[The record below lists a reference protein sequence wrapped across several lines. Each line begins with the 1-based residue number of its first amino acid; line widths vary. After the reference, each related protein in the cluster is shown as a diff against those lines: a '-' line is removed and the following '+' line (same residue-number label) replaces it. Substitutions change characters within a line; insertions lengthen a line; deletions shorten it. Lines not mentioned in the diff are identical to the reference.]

1 MPRRRLTT
9 TERSDDEEPPSD
21 EPIRLVIV
29 ESRELLGIGIREV
42 LDRAPGIEIVAQ
54 VQSPDQAM
62 SVIDAAAPD
71 VVLVDV
77 PQEAD
82 AADAVRRMHQGA
94 PDSPLVVL
102 GGEDDD
108 ASIIEAMEVGA
119 TAHVAEVAEPA
130 ELVATIRRVAD
141 GEDPLK
147 DELVARPDLVERI
160 LDNVRDTIM
169 ADREATNPL
178 TTREL
183 EILALVAGGLRN
195 REIAQTLA
203 VSEQTVKNHLSTVLH
218 KFGVPNRTQAV
229 AYAVR
234 HGWLVLRESDDGQ
247 AIEVGYQ

>member
-1 MPRRRLTT
+1 VPRRRLTAD
-9 TERSDDEEPPSD
+9 RSQDEEPAND

-42 LDRAPGIEIVAQ
+42 LDQAPGIEIVAQ
-54 VQSPDQAM
+54 VQSPDQAI

-108 ASIIEAMEVGA
+108 ASILEAMEVGA

-130 ELVATIRRVAD
+130 ELVATIRRVAE
-141 GEDPLK
+141 GQDPLK
-147 DELVARPDLVERI
+147 DELVGRPDLVERI

-169 ADREATNPL
+169 ADRESTNPL

-183 EILALVAGGLRN
+183 EVLALVAGGLRN

-218 KFGVPNRTQAV
+218 KFGVPNRRQAV
-229 AYAVR
+229 TYAVR
-234 HGWLVLRESDDGQ
+234 HGWLVLREGEDGR

>member
-9 TERSDDEEPPSD
+9 TEGSDDEEPSSD

-54 VQSPDQAM
+54 VQSPDEAM
-62 SVIDAAAPD
+62 SVIDSVAPD

-147 DELVARPDLVERI
+147 DELIARPDLVERI

-183 EILALVAGGLRN
+183 EVLALVAGGLRN

-234 HGWLVLRESDDGQ
+234 HGWLVLRESEEGQ

>member
-1 MPRRRLTT
+1 VPRRRLTT
-9 TERSDDEEPPSD
+9 DRPEDVEPAND

-54 VQSPDQAM
+54 VQSPDEAM
-62 SVIDAAAPD
+62 PVIDAAAPD

-82 AADAVRRMHQGA
+82 GAEAVRRLHQGA

-130 ELVATIRRVAD
+130 ELVSTIRRVAV

-147 DELVARPDLVERI
+147 DELVARPDIVERI

-169 ADREATNPL
+169 ADRESTNPL

-183 EILALVAGGLRN
+183 EVLALVAGGLRN

-218 KFGVPNRTQAV
+218 KFGVPNRTQAA

-234 HGWLVLRESDDGQ
+234 HGWLVLRESEDGR
-247 AIEVGYQ
+247 AVEVGHQ

>member
-1 MPRRRLTT
+1 VPRRRLTT
-9 TERSDDEEPPSD
+9 TEGSDDEEPSSD

-42 LDRAPGIEIVAQ
+42 LDRAPGIEIIAQ
-54 VQSPDQAM
+54 VQSPDEAM
-62 SVIDAAAPD
+62 SVIDSAAPD

-147 DELVARPDLVERI
+147 DELIARPDLVERI

-195 REIAQTLA
+195 REIAQTLG

-234 HGWLVLRESDDGQ
+234 HGWLVLRESEDGQ

>member
-1 MPRRRLTT
+1 VPRRRLMTDQS
-9 TERSDDEEPPSD
+9 RDEERAND

-29 ESRELLGIGIREV
+29 ESRELLGIGVREV

-54 VQSPDQAM
+54 VQSPDEAM

-82 AADAVRRMHQGA
+82 AAEAVRRMHQGA

-130 ELVATIRRVAD
+130 ELVATIRRVAE
-141 GEDPLK
+141 GQDPLK

-169 ADREATNPL
+169 ADRESTNPL

-183 EILALVAGGLRN
+183 EVLALVAGGLRN

-218 KFGVPNRTQAV
+218 KFGVPNRRQAV
-229 AYAVR
+229 VYAVR
-234 HGWLVLRESDDGQ
+234 HGWLVLREGEDGQ

>member
-1 MPRRRLTT
+1 VPRRRLTT
-9 TERSDDEEPPSD
+9 DQSRDEERAND

-29 ESRELLGIGIREV
+29 ESRELLGIGVREV

-54 VQSPDQAM
+54 VQSPDEAM

-130 ELVATIRRVAD
+130 ELVATIRRVAE
-141 GEDPLK
+141 GQDPLK

-169 ADREATNPL
+169 ADRESTNPL

-183 EILALVAGGLRN
+183 EVLALVAGGLRN

-218 KFGVPNRTQAV
+218 KFGVPNRRQAV

-234 HGWLVLRESDDGQ
+234 HGWLVLREGEDGQ

>member
-1 MPRRRLTT
+1 MPRRRLTN
-9 TERSDDEEPPSD
+9 EASEEEDSSAD

-42 LDRAPGIEIVAQ
+42 LERAPGIEIVAQ
-54 VQSPDQAM
+54 VQSPDEAM

-77 PQEAD
+77 PPDSD
-82 AADAVRRMHQGA
+82 AVDAVRRMHQGA

-130 ELVATIRRVAD
+130 ELVATIRRVAE

-147 DELVARPDLVERI
+147 DELIARPDLVERI

-169 ADREATNPL
+169 ADRESTNPL

-229 AYAVR
+229 SYAVR
-234 HGWLVLRESDDGQ
+234 HGWLVLRESEDGQ
-247 AIEVGYQ
+247 AVEVGYQ

>member
-1 MPRRRLTT
+1 MPRRELTH
-9 TERSDDEEPPSD
+9 EPSEVEESSAD

-42 LDRAPGIEIVAQ
+42 LDREPDFEIVAL
-54 VQSPDQAM
+54 VGSPDEAI

-77 PQEAD
+77 PAEAD

-94 PDSPLVVL
+94 PDSPMVVL

-108 ASIIEAMEVGA
+108 ASILDAMDVGA
-119 TAHVAEVAEPA
+119 AAHVAEVAEPA

-147 DELVARPDLVERI
+147 DELISRPDLVERI

-183 EILALVAGGLRN
+183 EVLALVAGGLRN
-195 REIAQTLA
+195 REIAQTLD
-203 VSEQTVKNHLSTVLH
+203 VSEQTVKNHMSTVLH
-218 KFGVPNRTQAV
+218 KFGVPSRTLAV
-229 AYAVR
+229 SYAVR
-234 HGWLVLRESDDGQ
+234 HGWLVVREGEDGQ
-247 AIEVGYQ
+247 AVAVDYQ

>member
-1 MPRRRLTT
+1 MGVRWTDAGGTSTNRTKSPVDFGSIGSCVVRGARVGSGGATARLPRRCPSATT
-9 TERSDDEEPPSD
+9 PADHRTAPSDEEPSAD

-42 LDRAPGIEIVAQ
+42 LDNAPGIEIVGQ
-54 VQSPDQAM
+54 VQSPDEAM

-130 ELVATIRRVAD
+130 ELVATIRRVAE

-147 DELVARPDLVERI
+147 DELIARPDLVERI

-169 ADREATNPL
+169 ADRESTNPL

-183 EILALVAGGLRN
+183 GDPRSRGR
-195 REIAQTLA
+195 R
-203 VSEQTVKNHLSTVLH
+203 S
-218 KFGVPNRTQAV
+218 P
-229 AYAVR
+229 
-234 HGWLVLRESDDGQ
+234 
-247 AIEVGYQ
+247 

>member
-1 MPRRRLTT
+1 VPRRRLTT
-9 TERSDDEEPPSD
+9 DRPQDDEPSAD

-42 LDRAPGIEIVAQ
+42 LDRAPGIEIVGQ
-54 VQSPDQAM
+54 VQSPNEAI

-130 ELVATIRRVAD
+130 ELVATIRRVAE

-147 DELVARPDLVERI
+147 DELIARPDLVERI

-169 ADREATNPL
+169 ADRESTNPL

-218 KFGVPNRTQAV
+218 KFGVPNRAQAA

-234 HGWLVLRESDDGQ
+234 HGWLVLHESEDGQ

>member
-1 MPRRRLTT
+1 VPRRRLTT
-9 TERSDDEEPPSD
+9 TEGSDDEEPSSD

-54 VQSPDQAM
+54 VQSPDEAM
-62 SVIDAAAPD
+62 SVIDSAAPD

-195 REIAQTLA
+195 REIAQTLG

-234 HGWLVLRESDDGQ
+234 HGWLVLRESEDGQ

>member
-1 MPRRRLTT
+1 MPRRRLTAD
-9 TERSDDEEPPSD
+9 RSQDEEPAND
-21 EPIRLVIV
+21 DPIRLVIV

-54 VQSPDQAM
+54 VQSPDQAI

-108 ASIIEAMEVGA
+108 ASILEAMEVGA

-130 ELVATIRRVAD
+130 ELVATIRRVAE
-141 GEDPLK
+141 GQDPLK

-169 ADREATNPL
+169 ADRESTNPL

-183 EILALVAGGLRN
+183 EVLALVAGGLRN

-218 KFGVPNRTQAV
+218 KFGVPNRRQAV

-234 HGWLVLRESDDGQ
+234 HGWLVMREGEDGR

>member
-1 MPRRRLTT
+1 MPRRRLTN
-9 TERSDDEEPPSD
+9 EASEGEGSSGD

-54 VQSPDQAM
+54 VQSPDEAM

-77 PQEAD
+77 PAD
-82 AADAVRRMHQGA
+82 ADAMDAVRRMHQGA

-147 DELVARPDLVERI
+147 DELIARPDLVERI
-160 LDNVRDTIM
+160 LANVRDTIM
-169 ADREATNPL
+169 ADRESTNPL

-229 AYAVR
+229 SYAVR
-234 HGWLVLRESDDGQ
+234 HGWLVLRESEDGQ

>member
-1 MPRRRLTT
+1 VPRRRLTT
-9 TERSDDEEPPSD
+9 DQSRDEERAND
-21 EPIRLVIV
+21 QPIRLVIV
-29 ESRELLGIGIREV
+29 ESRELLGIGVREV

-54 VQSPDQAM
+54 VQSPDEAM

-82 AADAVRRMHQGA
+82 AAEAVRRMHQGA

-130 ELVATIRRVAD
+130 ELVATIRRVAE
-141 GEDPLK
+141 GQDPLK

-169 ADREATNPL
+169 ADRESTNPL

-183 EILALVAGGLRN
+183 EVLALVAGGLRN

-218 KFGVPNRTQAV
+218 KFGVPNRRQAV

-234 HGWLVLRESDDGQ
+234 HGWLVLREGEDGQ

>member
-1 MPRRRLTT
+1 VPRRRLTT
-9 TERSDDEEPPSD
+9 TEGSDDEEPSSD

-54 VQSPDQAM
+54 VQSPDEAM
-62 SVIDAAAPD
+62 SVIDSAAPD

-147 DELVARPDLVERI
+147 DELIARPDLVERI

-195 REIAQTLA
+195 REIAQTLG

-234 HGWLVLRESDDGQ
+234 HGWLVLRESEDGQ

>member
-9 TERSDDEEPPSD
+9 TESSDDEEPSSD

-102 GGEDDD
+102 GGVDDD

-119 TAHVAEVAEPA
+119 TAHVAEVAEPG

-178 TTREL
+178 TSREL
-183 EILALVAGGLRN
+183 EVLALVAGGLRN

-234 HGWLVLRESDDGQ
+234 HGWLVLRESEDGQ

>member
-9 TERSDDEEPPSD
+9 DRFEEEDPSAD

-42 LDRAPGIEIVAQ
+42 LDRAPGIEIVGQ
-54 VQSPDQAM
+54 VHSPDEAR

-130 ELVATIRRVAD
+130 ELVATIRRVAE

-147 DELVARPDLVERI
+147 DELIARPDLVERI

-169 ADREATNPL
+169 ADRESTNPL

-195 REIAQTLA
+195 REVAQTLG

-234 HGWLVLRESDDGQ
+234 HGWLVLRESEDGQ
-247 AIEVGYQ
+247 AIEVGYR

>member
-9 TERSDDEEPPSD
+9 TERSDDEEPSSD

-42 LDRAPGIEIVAQ
+42 LDRAPGIEIIAQ

-82 AADAVRRMHQGA
+82 AADAVRRLHQGA

-119 TAHVAEVAEPA
+119 TAHVAEVAEPG

-234 HGWLVLRESDDGQ
+234 HGWLVLRESEDGQ

>member
-1 MPRRRLTT
+1 MPRRRLIT
-9 TERSDDEEPPSD
+9 TEPSEEEDTSAD

-54 VQSPDQAM
+54 VQSPDEAM
-62 SVIDAAAPD
+62 SVIDASAPD

-147 DELVARPDLVERI
+147 DELIARPDLVERI

-169 ADREATNPL
+169 ADRESTNPL

-218 KFGVPNRTQAV
+218 KFGVPNRTLAV
-229 AYAVR
+229 GYAVR
-234 HGWLVLRESDDGQ
+234 HGWLVLRESEDGQ
-247 AIEVGYQ
+247 AVEVGYQ

>member
-1 MPRRRLTT
+1 MPERRLTT
-9 TERSDDEEPPSD
+9 DRSEEEDPSAD
-21 EPIRLVIV
+21 EPIRLVII

-42 LDRAPGIEIVAQ
+42 LDRAPGIEIVGQ
-54 VQSPDQAM
+54 VHSLDEAM

-130 ELVATIRRVAD
+130 ELVATIRRVAE

-147 DELVARPDLVERI
+147 DELIARPDLVERI

-169 ADREATNPL
+169 ADREAMNPL

-195 REIAQTLA
+195 REVAQTLG

-229 AYAVR
+229 SYAVR
-234 HGWLVLRESDDGQ
+234 HGWLVLRESEDGQ
-247 AIEVGYQ
+247 AVEVGYQ

>member
-1 MPRRRLTT
+1 MPRRRLTN
-9 TERSDDEEPPSD
+9 ERPQDEEPSAD

-42 LDRAPGIEIVAQ
+42 LDNAPGIEIVGQ
-54 VQSPDQAM
+54 VQSPDEAM

-119 TAHVAEVAEPA
+119 TAHVAEIAEPA
-130 ELVATIRRVAD
+130 ELVATIRRVAE

-147 DELVARPDLVERI
+147 DELISRPDLVERI

-169 ADREATNPL
+169 ADRESTNPL

-234 HGWLVLRESDDGQ
+234 HGWLVLRESEDGQ
-247 AIEVGYQ
+247 AVEVGYR

>member
-9 TERSDDEEPPSD
+9 TEGSDDEEPSSD

-54 VQSPDQAM
+54 VQSPDEAM
-62 SVIDAAAPD
+62 SVIDSAAPD

-147 DELVARPDLVERI
+147 DELIARPDLVERI

-195 REIAQTLA
+195 REIAQTLG

-234 HGWLVLRESDDGQ
+234 HGWLVLRESEDGQ

>member
-1 MPRRRLTT
+1 VPRRPLIN
-9 TERSDDEEPPSD
+9 EASGEEDSSAD

-54 VQSPDQAM
+54 VQSPDEAM

-77 PQEAD
+77 PLDAD

-147 DELVARPDLVERI
+147 DELIARPDLVERI

-169 ADREATNPL
+169 ADRESTNPL

-229 AYAVR
+229 SYAVR
-234 HGWLVLRESDDGQ
+234 HGWLVLRESEDGQ